1 MEYETLSKEALVSRL
16 KRLEAEKESDWDNI
30 KNLIVKISHE
40 MKTPLNSIIGFSELF
55 RMKTDDE
62 NLIRYTDNIKTASNL
77 LLSLVQ
83 NFIDISTAQNERFEP
98 TYSIFNPKDTIEEI
112 VKNFPKAEIKTTLID
127 KNICADYTRFRQLVY
142 NLISN
147 AIKYGTSAKP
157 IIIMTYLEDSSF
169 CFDITDFGEGIE
181 KDEQDRIFEL
191 FTQVTKDKTKR
202 QIGSGIGLALC
213 KAIVEAHRGEISVES
228 EIGKGSTFSFKLP
241 VDKV

>member
-30 KNLIVKISHE
+30 KTLIVKISHE

-147 AIKYGTSAKP
+147 AI
-157 IIIMTYLEDSSF
+157 
-169 CFDITDFGEGIE
+169 
-181 KDEQDRIFEL
+181 
-191 FTQVTKDKTKR
+191 
-202 QIGSGIGLALC
+202 
-213 KAIVEAHRGEISVES
+213 
-228 EIGKGSTFSFKLP
+228 
-241 VDKV
+241 